1 MGLRAGRALNTDATA
16 ARAATAVILSDG
28 AQSTC
33 SGARAPTAPDP
44 ADMRPDEPTGEPST
58 RGAPA
63 HPPAADEHTIDA
75 AGSAPAAAETAHQ
88 HLVTRVPTARV
99 GDTARTLLAKLHA
112 ERFEVTDPVYLVDGD
127 GVLTGVVAL
136 ADLLGA
142 DPSTAIAELATP
154 PPPAV
159 PLGTDQEDVASHA
172 ILHGIA
178 AVPVVGRG
186 DRLLGVVPPVAL
198 LEVLRHEH
206 VEDLHRIAG
215 IVREEQVAR
224 QAIEAPPVRRA
235 RHRLPWLIGGLAAS
249 ALSAIVMKRYEDV
262 LQSNLTIAFFIPAIV
277 YLADAIGTQSEA
289 IAVRGL
295 SLSRKPLLAVLGGEL
310 RTGLLIGAVL
320 SLLALVP
327 VWLFVGDTRLA
338 IAVAAALF
346 VASATATVL
355 GFSLPWLLA
364 RGGADPAFGSG
375 PVATIAQDV
384 LSLLIYFATV
394 SLLLL

>member
-1 MGLRAGRALNTDATA
+1 MN
-16 ARAATAVILSDG
+16 SD
-28 AQSTC
+28 
-33 SGARAPTAPDP
+33 D
-44 ADMRPDEPTGEPST
+44 
-58 RGAPA
+58 APA
-63 HPPAADEHTIDA
+63 GTTVPNDSQSRPAAAPEPQP
-75 AGSAPAAAETAHQ
+75 AGMQAEPPAAETAHQ
-88 HLVTRVPTARV
+88 HLVTRVPTARI
-99 GDTARTLLAKLHA
+99 GDTAQTLLAKLRA

-127 GVLTGVVAL
+127 GVLSGVVAL
-136 ADLLGA
+136 TDLLGA
-142 DPSTAIAELATP
+142 DPSIAVADLATP

-215 IVREEQVAR
+215 ILREEQVAR
-224 QAIEAPPVRRA
+224 QAIEAPPARRA

-249 ALSAIVMKRYEDV
+249 ALSAIVMKRFEDV
-262 LQSNLTIAFFIPAIV
+262 LQANLAIAFFIPAIV

-338 IAVAAALF
+338 VAVAASLF

-364 RGGADPAFGSG
+364 RSGTDPAFGSG